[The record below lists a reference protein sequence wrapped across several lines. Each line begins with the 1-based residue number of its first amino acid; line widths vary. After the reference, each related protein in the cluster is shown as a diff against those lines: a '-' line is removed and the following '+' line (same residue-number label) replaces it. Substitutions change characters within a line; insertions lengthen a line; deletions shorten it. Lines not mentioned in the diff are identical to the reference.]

1 VTRTIDAGLATHI
14 ATGKTRLATCVLF
27 DLRDGTSLGITD
39 HDKDLSVA
47 LGDSPA
53 TTFRADVGA
62 LPSAVSLSL
71 GFDADNFEVTGPIG
85 SVVTR
90 VALLG
95 GRFNR
100 ARVRLFNVQW
110 DNTTR
115 YARLMAGR
123 VTGARV
129 SGGAFTLE
137 VRSSMDALNQTIGR
151 VLSPQCS
158 NDFAVFDPPFSRCQA
173 TAQTWAAAVT
183 AVTDDMQ
190 FRVAWTDSPPP
201 EATDV
206 LNGLVEFTTGSLA
219 GTLPV
224 ELFSLTGSPLDEIEV
239 YQPLVEMPEV
249 GDLLTVTEGC
259 DKLRATCKLK
269 GQILN
274 FAGFPD
280 LKGTDDYLKM
290 PIPGQA

>member
-1 VTRTIDAGLATHI
+1 VTRTIGAGLATHI
-14 ATGKTRLATCVLF
+14 ATGKTRLSRCVLF

-90 VALLG
+90 TAIIG

-100 ARVRLFNVQW
+100 ARVRLFDVQW

-115 YARLMAGR
+115 YVRLMAGR
-123 VTGARV
+123 VTGAKV
-129 SGGAFTLE
+129 EGGRFTLE
-137 VRSSMDALNQTIGR
+137 IRSAVDALNQTIGR
-151 VLSPQCS
+151 VISPQCS

-183 AVTDDMQ
+183 AVTDDMRVQ
-190 FRVAWTDSPPP
+190 VAWTDSPAP
-201 EATDV
+201 EASDV

-219 GTLPV
+219 GALPV
-224 ELFSLTGSPLDEIEV
+224 EVFSLTGSPLDDIEV
-239 YQPLVEMPEV
+239 YQPLVEPPEV
-249 GDLLTVTEGC
+249 GDMLIVTEGC
-259 DKLRATCKLK
+259 DKLRTTCKLK

-280 LKGTDDYLKM
+280 LVGTDAYVKF
-290 PIPGQA
+290 PNPGAG